1 MNQNKIILIEDN
13 QDDITL
19 TLKALKS
26 NNILNEIV
34 VLSDGA
40 EALDYC
46 FCRGKYSDNILEDL
60 NISVILLDLK
70 LPKVDGIE
78 ILRTLRKSDK
88 YKSQQIVILTSSL
101 DECDIVKSYNLGA
114 NSFIQKPV
122 DLNNF
127 FKTVKELGMYWLLL
141 NKPMP

>member
-1 MNQNKIILIEDN
+1 MQQNKILLVEDN

-26 NNILNEIV
+26 NNILNEIIV
-34 VLSDGA
+34 ISDGA

-46 FCRGKYSDNILEDL
+46 FCKGKYSSNNINELS
-60 NISVILLDLK
+60 ISIILLDIK
-70 LPKVDGIE
+70 LPKIDGIE
-78 ILRTLRKSDK
+78 ILRSLRTSEK
-88 YKSQQIVILTSSL
+88 YKYQPIVILTSSL

-127 FKTVKELGMYWLLL
+127 FKIVKELGMYWLLL